1 MRSIPDDVRYRIF
14 NYLWNVRRVG
24 SRNLGIS
31 SALANMVK
39 NRKRR
44 VTDSLLK
51 CMLELLTP
59 EEYAELVEE
68 VTAVR
73 VDSNTFVKI
82 LVSAVADPALKP
94 ILVEFVKN
102 RLAAEMLAE
111 TTRYTVTK
119 QDLQEFRS
127 VLEKKVL
134 GEIIAVLTGQTDLA
148 KVEMVIRHYFG
159 GSIEKMREF
168 YDENAPQILEEI

>member
-59 EEYAELVEE
+59 EEYAEFVEG

-73 VDSNTFVKI
+73 VDSNTLLRF
-82 LVSAVADPALKP
+82 LYQQL
-94 ILVEFVKN
+94 
-102 RLAAEMLAE
+102 
-111 TTRYTVTK
+111 
-119 QDLQEFRS
+119 
-127 VLEKKVL
+127 
-134 GEIIAVLTGQTDLA
+134 
-148 KVEMVIRHYFG
+148 
-159 GSIEKMREF
+159 
-168 YDENAPQILEEI
+168 QILR